1 MILISALV
9 NEALYEV
16 IQRHQTWIEDTFVS
30 ESTEESLNA
39 VVTATRHNNPDAF
52 ILLVIPSEF
61 EEYAKTLP
69 CNATCIFNGGVDEVK
84 NVESSI
90 LYQGSPAVH
99 RLVDNYKKQL
109 AEASSSSQNSE
120 ELAWRVAEIESLQ
133 EKLTD
138 SKLEI
143 EARDKHIT
151 ELEDEKVRLIA
162 EIENMQADAVHNNT
176 ELGAQRVQEENQ
188 HREEVQAL
196 NDRIQSL
203 TEERAREVAQMTE
216 AIRTRDA
223 TIDELNTTLANAN
236 AQVEILRKGN
246 EANANAVQEDESK
259 QQLQQQFLEAQRE
272 LITLRSQVESLN
284 HELAGSN
291 VTIEALTNQQE
302 LLKTEVRAANE
313 RADASKKTL
322 EEVQRNIGDSANEMI
337 RLRAENAQLH
347 QEKLE
352 ACNSVKTVAS
362 EELSLG
368 LAKYTG
374 RALIIGVFGYGSSY
388 YTANVAASVAN
399 SLGTLTDVALID
411 LDPCYSSI
419 NGFYNV
425 SRFTAKDT
433 TTGKSAPYVS
443 ALNDKAYFTAGFTK
457 AKQNKSGS
465 VYYGGGC
472 LGGMKKLN
480 ADRFVEELNGL
491 AATLSYIVLNL
502 GCLSPDIYPVLSEIS
517 VAGKLVCAVD
527 GAKMPVKIVAGQLT
541 SCSIPPQDASWVLVS
556 DTPVVD
562 GSVESV
568 LSGANTVMVT
578 ESRANSRDMTL
589 ETGQFG
595 RTFAN
600 FVSTLSQ

>member
-9 NEALYEV
+9 NEVFYEV
-16 IQRHQTWIEDTFVS
+16 VQRHQTWIEETFVT
-30 ESTEESLNA
+30 EMNEESLSS
-39 VVTATRHNNPDAF
+39 VVSSTRNNNPDAF
-52 ILLVIPSEF
+52 ILLVVPSQF
-61 EEYAKTLP
+61 EEFGKTLP
-69 CNATCIFNGGVDEVK
+69 CNSVCVFNGSDEEAR

-99 RLVDNYKKQL
+99 RLVDSYKKQL
-109 AEASSSSQNSE
+109 ENASATSQNSE

-133 EKLTD
+133 AKLTD
-138 SKLEI
+138 ANLEI

-151 ELEDEKVRLIA
+151 ELEDEKTRLVA
-162 EIENMQADAVHNNT
+162 EIENMQEDNVRNNT
-176 ELGAQRVQEENQ
+176 EIGAQRVQEEAQ

-196 NDRIQSL
+196 NEKIKTL
-203 TEERAREVAQMTE
+203 TEERAKEVAQMSE
-216 AIRTRDA
+216 AIRTRDE
-223 TIDELNTTLANAN
+223 TIDSLNNTIAEAN
-236 AQVEILRKGN
+236 AQISLLNSK
-246 EANANAVQEDESK
+246 AMDDPITQEDESK
-259 QQLQQQFLEAQRE
+259 QQLQQQYLEAQRE
-272 LITLRSQVESLN
+272 LISLRGQVESLN
-284 HELAGSN
+284 NEIAGNN
-291 VTIEALTNQQE
+291 VTIEALKSQQALSKSE
-302 LLKTEVRAANE
+302 IEAANA
-313 RADASKKTL
+313 RAEASKRAL
-322 EEVQRNIGDSANEMI
+322 EGVQRTIGDSTGEI
-337 RLRAENAQLH
+337 TRLRAENAQL
-347 QEKLE
+347 QKELLE
-352 ACNSVKTVAS
+352 AGEHSTTSVSA
-362 EELSLG
+362 ELSLG
-368 LAKYTG
+368 LSKYTG

-411 LDPCYSSI
+411 LDPNYSSI
-419 NGFYNV
+419 NGFYNT

-433 TTGKSAPYVS
+433 ATGKSAPYAT
-443 ALNDKAYFTAGFTK
+443 ALNEKALFTAGLTK

-465 VYYGGGC
+465 VYYGGGA
-472 LGGMKKLN
+472 LGALQKLD

-502 GCLSPDIYPVLSEIS
+502 GCLSAELYPILAEIS
-517 VAGKLVCAVD
+517 ISGRLVSVVD
-527 GAKMPVKIVAGQLT
+527 GAKMPVKFVAGQL
-541 SCSIPPQDASWVLVS
+541 SACSIPAKDASWVLVS

-562 GSVESV
+562 GGVEAV

>member
-16 IQRHQTWIEDTFVS
+16 IQRHQTWIEDTFVA

-216 AIRTRDA
+216 VIRTRDA

-443 ALNDKAYFTAGFTK
+443 ALNEKAYFTAGFTK